1 MADKRGR
8 RAMEP
13 AQYSYRREL
22 DAGETLAAIAAGA
35 GLGLLTF
42 YLARVW
48 LQRTPLLLP
57 DDSQGASRKAP
68 VSRKGSARKGSE
80 TGLPRA

>member
-1 MADKRGR
+1 MMGDMRER

-13 AQYSYRREL
+13 ARYFYRREL
-22 DAGETLAAIAAGA
+22 DAGETLAAIAAGV

-42 YLARVW
+42 YLGRVW

-57 DDSQGASRKAP
+57 DEIQRASGATR
-68 VSRKGSARKGSE
+68 VSRRESE

>member
-22 DAGETLAAIAAGA
+22 DAGETLAAIAAGV

-42 YLARVW
+42 YLGRVW

-57 DDSQGASRKAP
+57 DDVQSASRATRM
-68 VSRKGSARKGSE
+68 SRRESE
-80 TGLPRA
+80 TGLSRE

>member
-1 MADKRGR
+1 MADMREG

-13 AQYSYRREL
+13 ARYFYRREL
-22 DAGETLAAIAAGA
+22 DAGETLAAIAAGV

-42 YLARVW
+42 YLGRVW

-57 DDSQGASRKAP
+57 EEVKSASRATRM
-68 VSRKGSARKGSE
+68 SRRESE
-80 TGLPRA
+80 TGLSRE